1 MVIFIMGITHRSS
14 YTLFSPWRTG
24 NMNKKDNIIQPNLR
38 YRPYMADEVI
48 RIVNPKQRDLYI
60 KHNVYPVDIYP
71 SVDKDGKDITVYI
84 FLKEETQD
92 LYQKWLDH
100 TLE

>member
-1 MVIFIMGITHRSS
+1 
-14 YTLFSPWRTG
+14 
-24 NMNKKDNIIQPNLR
+24 MNKKDNIIQPNLR
-38 YRPYMADEVI
+38 YRPYIADEVI

-60 KHNVYPVDIYP
+60 KHNVYPIDIYP

-84 FLKEETQD
+84 FLKEEAQN

>member
-1 MVIFIMGITHRSS
+1 
-14 YTLFSPWRTG
+14 
-24 NMNKKDNIIQPNLR
+24 MNKNKDIINPNLK
-38 YRPYMADEVI
+38 YRPYMVDEII

-60 KHNVYPVDIYP
+60 KHNVYPIDIYP
-71 SVDKDGKDITVYI
+71 SVDKDGKDIIVNI